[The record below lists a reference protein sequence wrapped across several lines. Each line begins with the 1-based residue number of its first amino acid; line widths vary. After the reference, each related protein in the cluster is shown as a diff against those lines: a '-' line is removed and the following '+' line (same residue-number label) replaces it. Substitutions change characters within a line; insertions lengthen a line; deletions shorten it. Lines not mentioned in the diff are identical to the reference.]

1 LEKTTMVKLVNEEML
16 RQHAPAIFAEE
27 AAPRTSSR
35 YSFLPTT
42 ELLGLLG
49 ETGWHPHSAQQVH
62 ARSPEGKKY
71 GKHIVRLRHG
81 DLGKDSLKVGDSIP
95 EMVVFN
101 SHDGLAGHKLL
112 AGIFRMICSN
122 GMIVSEHD
130 FGAIHLRHIGFD
142 RNDVFA
148 AADRLANNVSKV
160 SDTINEWSNITLT
173 PDVERQF
180 FTDASRIRWE
190 DADENIVTNVS
201 TRRRTEDAAKDLWTT
216 FNVAQEN
223 LIRGGFRANRR
234 EARRIK
240 SIQKDLD
247 INSKLWDLTNT
258 YSREL
263 VAA

>member
-1 LEKTTMVKLVNEEML
+1 MVNIRNEEML

-42 ELLGLLG
+42 ELLGMLG
-49 ETGWHPHSAQQVH
+49 EAGWHPHSAQQVG
-62 ARSPEGKKY
+62 ARSEEGMKY

-81 DLGKDSLKVGDSIP
+81 HLNSDSLEVGDSIP

-112 AGIFRMICSN
+112 AGIFRMVCSN
-122 GMIVSEHD
+122 GMVVSEHD

-148 AADRLANNVSKV
+148 AADRLANNVTKV
-160 SDTINEWSNITLT
+160 NDTINEWSNITLT

-201 TRRRTEDAAKDLWTT
+201 TRRRMEDTHKDLWTT

-223 LIRGGFRANRR
+223 LIRGGFVANRR

-247 INSKLWDLTNT
+247 INTKLWDLTNT
-258 YSREL
+258 YSRDL
-263 VAA
+263 AVA

>member
-1 LEKTTMVKLVNEEML
+1 MVKLVNEEML

-27 AAPRTSSR
+27 PAPRTSSR

-42 ELLGLLG
+42 ELLGVLG
-49 ETGWHPHSAQQVH
+49 DAGWHPYSAQQVN

-81 DLGKDSLKVGDSIP
+81 DLGATSLDVGDSIP

-101 SHDGLAGHKLL
+101 AHDGLAGHKLL

-122 GMIVSEHD
+122 GMIVSEQD

-142 RNDVFA
+142 RNEVFSA
-148 AADRLANNVSKV
+148 AERLANNVTKV
-160 SDTINEWSNITLT
+160 NDTINDWKSITLS
-173 PDVERQF
+173 PNDERAF
-180 FTDASRIRWE
+180 FTDASRIRWQ
-190 DADENIVTNVS
+190 DADENVVTNVS
-201 TRRRTEDAAKDLWTT
+201 TRFRNADMGKDLWTT

-223 LIRGGFRANRR
+223 LIRGGFKANRR

-247 INSKLWDLTNT
+247 INTKLWDLANT
-258 YSREL
+258 YSKDL
-263 VAA
+263 FA